1 MSDKAP
7 TRLPVLDAQP
17 DGPDEPSCSPTVYV
31 SNEEKVIA
39 AAMLE
44 LRERA
49 VHLRERLKSP
59 GSDEERG
66 RLTGEL
72 EALRSE
78 RAELAVRRDEAFRR
92 KMIMLG
98 HLPPDDEISLF

>member
-1 MSDKAP
+1 M
-7 TRLPVLDAQP
+7 LDAQP
-17 DGPDEPSCSPTVYV
+17 DDGEPSCSPKVYV
-31 SNEEKVIA
+31 SNEEKAIA

-49 VHLRERLKSP
+49 VELRRRLERP
-59 GSDEERG
+59 GSEEERV
-66 RLTGEL
+66 RLEAEL
-72 EALRSE
+72 EALRAK